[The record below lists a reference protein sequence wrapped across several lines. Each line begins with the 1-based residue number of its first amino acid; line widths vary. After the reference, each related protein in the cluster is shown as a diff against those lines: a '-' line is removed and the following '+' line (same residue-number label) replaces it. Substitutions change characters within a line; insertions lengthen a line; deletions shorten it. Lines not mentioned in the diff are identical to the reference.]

1 MSSNSETNTPMSAVQ
16 KDRDREQV
24 AKKPAV
30 ASVPEEK
37 APAAGSLAE
46 EGAGSAKPAD
56 SAEPE
61 SIAEKPADKK
71 KPAAPAKKPAA
82 AKKPAVAKKA
92 APKPLNKTCVSD
104 EVVVRFDHVTKTYNL
119 FKNDRA
125 RLLGLFNIKRKGSYL
140 GKVDASND
148 LSFEIKKG
156 EAVAFLGR
164 NGAGKSTALKMITG
178 VTAPTSGTVTV
189 NGRVSALLELTA
201 GFDMKL
207 TGRENIDLRCQIMGI
222 DKDLAKELEPGIID
236 FAELGVYI
244 DQPMRSYSSGMRARL
259 GFAFAVATKP
269 DILIVDEALSVGD
282 VTFKRKCIKRIREIM
297 MDENV
302 TVLFVTHSNA
312 TAREFCSRGIVLDHG
327 TKLFD
332 GKLDEAIAFY
342 DDMTKEGK

>member
-1 MSSNSETNTPMSAVQ
+1 MFSNSETNTPMPAAQQDRGLEQPASETAVQ
-16 KDRDREQV
+16 SAFCAQ
-24 AKKPAV
+24 
-30 ASVPEEK
+30 ASS
-37 APAAGSLAE
+37 AGSLAKGDAE
-46 EGAGSAKPAD
+46 PGKPAD
-56 SAEPE
+56 SEVEP
-61 SIAEKPADKK
+61 AVPAKPAVPK
-71 KPAAPAKKPAA
+71 KPAAKKP
-82 AKKPAVAKKA
+82 

-104 EVVVRFDHVTKTYNL
+104 EVVVRFDRVTKTYRL

-125 RLLGLFNIKRKGSYL
+125 RLLGLFNVKRKGSYL

-178 VTAPTSGTVTV
+178 VTAPTSGTVMV

-222 DKDLAKELEPGIID
+222 DKEQAKELEPGIID

-282 VTFKRKCIKRIREIM
+282 VTFRRKCVKRIREIM

-332 GKLDEAIAFY
+332 GTLDEAIAFY